1 MQDVILFRLWI
12 YTDSFYRYIATDAG
26 RDALKKDRHMS
37 MNILVTGA
45 SGGMGFATC
54 QKLEAS
60 GYTVYG
66 LDRQEPDRLFSFRFL
81 RADITDST
89 RLTAAFKR
97 IKEEA
102 GSLTA
107 ILHFTGVYD
116 LNSLVEIPEDE
127 FVRIFDINLFGVYR
141 INRLFLPLL
150 EPKGRIIITTSELAP
165 LDPLPFTGMYGTT
178 KTALDSYAYA
188 LRMELQLLGY
198 SVSVI
203 RPGAVQTGLL
213 GVSTNRLDSFC
224 ERTEL
229 YSCNASRFR
238 CIVDRVESHAVST
251 QAIGTLA
258 LQILQSKR
266 PRYVYNIN
274 RNPLLRLLN
283 ILPHSWQ
290 TGIIRKILQ

>member
-1 MQDVILFRLWI
+1 
-12 YTDSFYRYIATDAG
+12 
-26 RDALKKDRHMS
+26 MS

-45 SGGMGFATC
+45 SGGMGFSTC
-54 QKLEAS
+54 QQLVAS

-66 LDRQEPDRLFSFRFL
+66 LDRQEPDRSFSFRFL
-81 RADITDST
+81 RADITDSI

-150 EPKGRIIITTSELAP
+150 EPKGRIVITTSELAP
-165 LDPLPFTGMYGTT
+165 LYPLPFTGMYGTT
-178 KTALDSYAYA
+178 KTALESYAYA

-213 GVSTNRLDSFC
+213 GVSTDRLDSFC
-224 ERTEL
+224 EKTEL

-238 CIVDRVESHAVST
+238 YIVDRVESHAVLP
-251 QAIGTLA
+251 QAIASLA
-258 LQILQSKR
+258 LRVLQAKR
-266 PRYVYNIN
+266 PRFVYNIN

-290 TGIIRKILQ
+290 TGIIRRILH

>member
-1 MQDVILFRLWI
+1 
-12 YTDSFYRYIATDAG
+12 
-26 RDALKKDRHMS
+26 MS

-89 RLTAAFKR
+89 QLAAAFKR

-224 ERTEL
+224 EKTEL

-238 CIVDRVESHAVST
+238 CIVDRVESHAVLP
-251 QAIGTLA
+251 QAIASLA
-258 LQILQSKR
+258 LRVLQAKR
-266 PRYVYNIN
+266 PRFVYNIN
-274 RNPLLRLLN
+274 RKPLLRLLN

-290 TGIIRKILQ
+290 TGIIRRILH

>member
-1 MQDVILFRLWI
+1 
-12 YTDSFYRYIATDAG
+12 
-26 RDALKKDRHMS
+26 MS

-45 SGGMGFATC
+45 SGGMGFSTC
-54 QKLEAS
+54 QQLVAS

-66 LDRQEPDRLFSFRFL
+66 LDRQEPDESYSFRFFS
-81 RADITDST
+81 ADITDSAQ
-89 RLTAAFKR
+89 LEAAFQS
-97 IKEEA
+97 IKEEER
-102 GSLTA
+102 SLTA

-116 LNSLVEIPEDE
+116 LNSLVEIPEDD

-165 LDPLPFTGMYGTT
+165 LDPLPFTGMYGIT
-178 KTALDSYAYA
+178 KTALEHYAYA

-198 SVSVI
+198 HVSVI

-224 ERTEL
+224 EKTEL

-238 CIVDRVESHAVST
+238 CIVDRVESHAVSP
-251 QAIGTLA
+251 QAIASLA
-258 LQILQSKR
+258 LRVLKAKR
-266 PRYVYNIN
+266 PRFVYNIN

-290 TGIIRKILQ
+290 TGIIRRILQ